1 MTVRGR
7 KSGGIKMVG
16 RKELKEINKEGK
28 VERREN
34 KEEETERV
42 ISMSV

>member
-1 MTVRGR
+1 
-7 KSGGIKMVG
+7 MVG
-16 RKELKEINKEGK
+16 RKELKGINKEGE

-42 ISMSV
+42 MYRKNEEMMK

>member
-1 MTVRGR
+1 
-7 KSGGIKMVG
+7 MVG
-16 RKELKEINKEGK
+16 RKELKGINKEGK
-28 VERREN
+28 VERQKN